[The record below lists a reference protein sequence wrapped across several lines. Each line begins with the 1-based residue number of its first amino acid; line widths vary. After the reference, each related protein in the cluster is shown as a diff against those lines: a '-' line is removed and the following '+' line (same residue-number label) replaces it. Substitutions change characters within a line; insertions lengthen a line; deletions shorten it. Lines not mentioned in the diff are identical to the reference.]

1 MISERNEAAQ
11 HREQSRG
18 SDFFPQFFSPPSR
31 SGIQSFAT
39 HRQTA
44 GLQCSTL
51 GIVAPGKATTDLKS
65 KIDRLLS
72 EQGIDQAPVWLS
84 RGRRSPGLRLNS
96 QTKPSFKTT
105 ELIIY
110 VPSVLG
116 VVISSKVVDRS

>member
-51 GIVAPGKATTDLKS
+51 GIVAPGKATTDLKA

-72 EQGIDQAPVWLS
+72 EQGIDQAQFGYHEEEEVQGCGS
-84 RGRRSPGLRLNS
+84 
-96 QTKPSFKTT
+96 TAKPS
-105 ELIIY
+105 
-110 VPSVLG
+110 PR
-116 VVISSKVVDRS
+116 SKPPN